1 MVRHDDECFEFVVF
15 EMLRAVVDGIH
26 YQLRNGRLFQVER
39 STTGGVEI
47 SVHPDKGLS
56 RILFV
61 WRRVERVWQAPVE
74 MPRDQQALAFR
85 PYVGKS
91 TPQLIHDS
99 LVVADGEESPGKE
112 KKSRDESRLSR
123 LDSLRHEVK

>member
-1 MVRHDDECFEFVVF
+1 MTTNASDFVVLQ
-15 EMLRAVVDGIH
+15 MLRAVVDGIH
-26 YQLRNGRLFQVER
+26 YQLRDGLLFQVER
-39 STTGGVEI
+39 CTTGGVET

-61 WRRVERVWQAPVE
+61 WWRVERVWQAPVE
-74 MPRDQQALAFR
+74 MPRDKQALAVR

-91 TPQLIHDS
+91 TPQWIHDS
-99 LVVADGEESPGKE
+99 LVVVDGEESSGTE

-123 LDSLRHEVK
+123 LDSLRHS

>member
-1 MVRHDDECFEFVVF
+1 MESTT
-15 EMLRAVVDGIH
+15 VVDGIH
-26 YQLRNGRLFQVER
+26 YQLRDGRLFQVER

-74 MPRDQQALAFR
+74 MPRDKQALAFR

-99 LVVADGEESPGKE
+99 LVVADG
-112 KKSRDESRLSR
+112 
-123 LDSLRHEVK
+123 